1 MDAFSCRASVTT
13 WQVAQL
19 FGEAYNKAASINT
32 AVSGFKSTGLWPLD
46 FGIFT
51 DADFVAASTTDIAAH
66 ATAES
71 GTTTVDSGT
80 TSTAA
85 PAESELMAAESG
97 TTTMDSGTTYTAQL
111 IDCNY

>member
-1 MDAFSCRASVTT
+1 LVRHTI
-13 WQVAQL
+13 
-19 FGEAYNKAASINT
+19 NKAASINT
-32 AVSGFKSTGLWPLD
+32 AVSGFKSIGLWPLD

-80 TSTAA
+80 T
-85 PAESELMAAESG
+85 
-97 TTTMDSGTTYTAQL
+97 YTAQL
-111 IDCNY
+111 MDCNY